1 MLMPI
6 QRQSTLALTDE
17 NWDALNKAIS
27 KLRKKGVYGE
37 LVQTHAA
44 MVQEPDGFQHS
55 LHRMHGRR
63 GFPVGYQRFLPWH
76 RAYLIVF
83 ERRLR
88 EIDDSLAIPY
98 WDWNADGGRLEGF
111 PDPADAQ
118 FPAGAWYR
126 NPGTRQG
133 EKRQPGR
140 ASWFTRETDIQR
152 AIQTLD
158 NYDDF
163 TRWLE
168 RHPHNRGHGWIG
180 GDMALVMTAPR
191 DPAFWFHHA
200 QVDRLW
206 AQWQE
211 EHRNQ
216 MANLSGTNAQLDP
229 WYDAGNPDEFTV
241 KWVDNI
247 RNLGP
252 DSYEYADPPNR
263 REVV

>member
-1 MLMPI
+1 MLMPMPI

-17 NWDALNKAIS
+17 DWGALNSAIS
-27 KLRKKGVYGE
+27 TLMKKGVYGRLAE
-37 LVQTHAA
+37 IHTNHT
-44 MVQEPDGFQHS
+44 
-55 LHRMHGRR
+55 HRMHGR
-63 GFPVGYQRFLPWH
+63 GADPVGYQRFLPWH

-83 ERRLR
+83 ERELR
-88 EIDDSLAIPY
+88 GVNPTLSIPY

-111 PDPADAQ
+111 PDPADPL
-118 FPAGAWYR
+118 FPEESRWRR
-126 NPGTRQG
+126 NPGARPG
-133 EKRQPGR
+133 EPRRGR
-140 ASWFTRETDIQR
+140 RVPWFTNEDNIQW
-152 AIQTLD
+152 AIQMLD
-158 NYDDF
+158 TYYDF

-168 RHPHNRGHGWIG
+168 GRPHNRGHGWIG

-216 MANLSGTNAQLDP
+216 RANLFGEDALLHP

>member
-27 KLRKKGVYGE
+27 KLMKKGVYGE

-83 ERRLR
+83 ERELR
-88 EIDDSLAIPY
+88 GINPALSVPY

-111 PDPADAQ
+111 PDPADSL
-118 FPAGAWYR
+118 FPEESRWRR
-126 NPGTRQG
+126 NPGARPG
-133 EKRQPGR
+133 EPRRGRR
-140 ASWFTRETDIQR
+140 ASWFTREADIQR
-152 AIQTLD
+152 AIRTLN

-168 RHPHNRGHGWIG
+168 RHPHNFGHVWIG
-180 GDMALVMTAPR
+180 GDMNTMSSPR

-206 AQWQE
+206 TLWQAR
-211 EHRNQ
+211 HPDQR
-216 MANLSGTNAQLDP
+216 AALSGEDARLDP
-229 WYDAGNPDEFTV
+229 WQNEFTV
-241 KWVDNI
+241 KSVDNTLG
-247 RNLGP
+247 LGP
-252 DSYEYADPPNR
+252 DSYEYAAPPNR